1 MGQVK
6 YSVVVPVYRGELT
19 LRKLAKELIFFF
31 NSERFSF
38 ELIFVDDFAPDKSW
52 DIIKSIKKD
61 HEEVIR
67 GIRLSGNSGQHNALK
82 CGILNATGEY
92 IITMDEDLQHSPYDI
107 IKLIMKQKESDYDL
121 VYGSFRKLS
130 HNKFRNLTSRVLK
143 KLLRVGLPGLHPDY
157 SPFRLI
163 KSKVAR
169 EALSG
174 KTSYG
179 FIDAYLSLSRSKTAS
194 VEVIHSKRYAGR
206 SSYNLRK
213 LISHSI
219 NIFINFS
226 VPLIRV
232 LAWSFLILILLLAI
246 SGTLVVLQNVYHKIF
261 ASGQHSIYNICM
273 ILFLLIIFITV
284 VIYLASMVWS
294 ILRNKKN
301 SFSINEII

>member
-261 ASGQHSIYNICM
+261 AVRLMFH
-273 ILFLLIIFITV
+273 
-284 VIYLASMVWS
+284 
-294 ILRNKKN
+294 
-301 SFSINEII
+301 